1 MKFYSEYEDKKV
13 CYEESFWTGKKN
25 ITIEGMEV
33 KLLSKKKLLINDKE
47 YNIKGNFITG
57 LALIS
62 RDEKITILE
71 KPKWYEWIICFL
83 PIYLAILGGAIG
95 GLVGGGAAAIN
106 MYFVRSN
113 KIAIVKV
120 MISFLVLA
128 LATALYF
135 ILAFSLLGALTI
147 WA

>member
-33 KLLSKKKLLINDKE
+33 KLLSKKKLLLNDKE

-57 LALIS
+57 LDLIS

>member
-1 MKFYSEYEDKKV
+1 MKFYSEYEEKKV

-33 KLLSKKKLLINDKE
+33 KLLSKKKLLLNDKE

-71 KPKWYEWIICFL
+71 NPKWYEWIICFL

>member
-1 MKFYSEYEDKKV
+1 MKFYSEYENKKV

-25 ITIEGMEV
+25 IKIEDTEV
-33 KLLSKKKLLINDKE
+33 KLLSKKKLLLNDKE
-47 YNIKGNFITG
+47 YNIKGNSIIG
-57 LALIS
+57 VELIS
-62 RDEKITILE
+62 SDEKITILE
-71 KPKWYEWIICFL
+71 KPRWYEWILCFL

-95 GLVGGGAAAIN
+95 GFVGGGAAVIS
-106 MYFVRSN
+106 MYFIRSS